1 MAVMMGGPKLNP
13 PTPGPEASKT
23 DLSDRLQLV
32 ERLIN
37 GLERY
42 RRQAGPHV
50 FPDLFDAEVAVA
62 FRQDTKDG

>member
-1 MAVMMGGPKLNP
+1 MAVMTDGVELNP
-13 PTPGPEASKT
+13 PAPGPEASQT

-32 ERLIN
+32 EGLID

-42 RRQAGPHV
+42 RRQPV
-50 FPDLFDAEVAVA
+50 SDVVPNLLDAQMAAA